1 MEQLRRPVDGG
12 AEDSTE
18 RLVTEADAEHRG
30 PGPGALLDDR
40 HGDAGVLGSAGPGE
54 TSTPS

>member
-18 RLVTEADAEHRG
+18 RLVTEETPNIGVRVRG
-30 PGPGALLDDR
+30 APR
-40 HGDAGVLGSAGPGE
+40 
-54 TSTPS
+54 